1 MICCVSIA
9 TQCRHERDYVKSL
22 SAEQPCSAL
31 QGGGQCLSRS
41 RAVFD
46 ASLSRSSSCRFDS
59 GRSFVPTPKSRAVA
73 AVLPPHAVQPFP
85 RSPSRPASTSPSR
98 HAGCGVGRPLRGR
111 EEPRGKREGTAPTW
125 QPPSPWPQPEV
136 PRRCAGEAGFPVGCP
151 MAVRSSGRQPG
162 SGTGGGAVIAQ
173 RVPPRVRSG
182 RAAPLSARRSASGP
196 AGLLEGLR
204 PRRPCPRH
212 WGVPELP
219 ARGPGK
225 VRDEETGE
233 NGKVSAAWLHRQLH

>member
-31 QGGGQCLSRS
+31 QGGGQRLSRS

-85 RSPSRPASTSPSR
+85 RSPSRPASTSESPRGLRSGT
-98 HAGCGVGRPLRGR
+98 AARGR

-151 MAVRSSGRQPG
+151 MADRSSGRQPG

-204 PRRPCPRH
+204 PCPCH
-212 WGVPELP
+212 WGVPEMP
-219 ARGPGK
+219 VRGPGK

-233 NGKVSAAWLHRQLH
+233 NGKVSAAWLHRRLH

>member
-1 MICCVSIA
+1 
-9 TQCRHERDYVKSL
+9 
-22 SAEQPCSAL
+22 
-31 QGGGQCLSRS
+31 
-41 RAVFD
+41 
-46 ASLSRSSSCRFDS
+46 
-59 GRSFVPTPKSRAVA
+59 
-73 AVLPPHAVQPFP
+73 
-85 RSPSRPASTSPSR
+85 
-98 HAGCGVGRPLRGR
+98 
-111 EEPRGKREGTAPTW
+111 
-125 QPPSPWPQPEV
+125 
-136 PRRCAGEAGFPVGCP
+136 
-151 MAVRSSGRQPG
+151 MADRSSGRQPG

-225 VRDEETGE
+225 VRDEETGG
-233 NGKVSAAWLHRQLH
+233 NGKMNLIYVISNGLTFGFNLLIHGLHVGEWNLPAHPKLCTSEMEKRHTCVGERVSGFCFVQSGSPLPSPRIPMCYKASCSQNRLGMKCHRLKLQEDGKTRCKLELSAGTQPLQPHPSAFPTGLGRI